1 MLLVLPFAVLV
12 GVAVFVALVAFRS
25 EQPAPK
31 SARGAL
37 VWGNGIFATRA
48 ELKAWLQQ
56 HGASYDVWLAKHPQ
70 ASGYVGRVASRPPA
84 REVPKTS
91 SVAARAK
98 GPAKPVP
105 KKSGVLAAKATLTR
119 PVAATTS
126 SGGPSRLLTII
137 FGIFVVLALG
147 ASTVPDRYLMRNG
160 QVMVTPETRIFV
172 AAAGI
177 ATLLGVA
184 AALWIR

>member
-70 ASGYVGRVASRPPA
+70 ASGYVGRATARPA
-84 REVPKTS
+84 REVPKTA
-91 SVAARAK
+91 SVAARAR
-98 GPAKPVP
+98 GSAKPAA
-105 KKSGVLAAKATLTR
+105 KKSGVLAAKATLTQ

-126 SGGPSRLLTII
+126 GSGPSRLLTII

-147 ASTVPDRYLMRNG
+147 ASAVPDRYLMRNG